1 MPKPYPQEFRD
12 DVVRV
17 ARDREPGV
25 TVEQI
30 AKDFGVHPMTLFK
43 WLRQADANEGVN
55 PGVSKSDSAELH
67 EARKRIK
74 LLEQENEVLR
84 RATAYLSQANLPKR
98 LYPLVSELAADGV
111 PVAVTCR
118 VLNIARQPYYRWRAR
133 PVTDAELAGAYR
145 ADALFDAHRDDPEFG
160 YRFLAD
166 EARDAGLSMADRTA
180 WRICSAMG
188 WWSAFGKK
196 RGRNGKKAGPPVH
209 DDLVRR
215 EFTATAP
222 NRLWLADITEHRTA
236 EGKLYLCAVKDVC
249 SNRIVGYS
257 IDSRMKSRLAV
268 TALTNAV
275 ARRDGV
281 AGCVVHTDRGSQFRS
296 RKFVRALARHGLT
309 GSMGRVGAAGDNAA
323 MESFFALLQNNVLNR
338 RTWSTRTELRTA
350 IVAWIERTYHRRRRQ
365 AALSRLTPIEYEAIM
380 TTSASQAA

>member
-1 MPKPYPQEFRD
+1 M
-12 DVVRV
+12 
-17 ARDREPGV
+17 
-25 TVEQI
+25 
-30 AKDFGVHPMTLFK
+30 
-43 WLRQADANEGVN
+43 N
-55 PGVSKSDSAELH
+55 
-67 EARKRIK
+67 
-74 LLEQENEVLR
+74 
-84 RATAYLSQANLPKR
+84 
-98 LYPLVSELAADGV
+98 ELAADGI

-118 VLNIARQPYYRWRAR
+118 VLGIARQPYYRWRTR
-133 PVTDAELAGAYR
+133 PVVQAELAEAYR
-145 ADALFDAHRDDPEFG
+145 ANALFDAHRDDPEFG

-166 EARDAGLSMADRTA
+166 EARDAGLPMADRTA

-196 RGRNGKKAGPPVH
+196 RGRNGKKTGPPVH

-215 EFTATAP
+215 DFTAAAP
-222 NRLWLADITEHRTA
+222 NLLWLADITEHRTA

-275 ARRDGV
+275 ARRDEI

-323 MESFFALLQNNVLNR
+323 MESFFALLQNNVLDR
-338 RTWSTRTELRTA
+338 RTWTTREELRIA
-350 IVAWIERTYHRRRRQ
+350 IVTWIERTYHRRRRQ
-365 AALSRLTPIEYEAIM
+365 AALGRLTPIEYEVIM
-380 TTSASQAA
+380 ATPVSQAA